1 MTVNWVT
8 ELIDYSGGLL
18 VRVATDGLKY
28 VAAFIGAFVVALV
41 LTPLCREMARKVGM
55 VDRPDARRINKIP
68 IPRGG
73 GLSVFVAFHLM
84 LGVLV
89 LSLGGAICA
98 EFSYFWQGRF
108 LLASSLL
115 VVIGLIDDKRGMK
128 PIIKLTGQI
137 VVASILYFSG
147 VHLGG
152 IVIAFPPWLDY
163 VATVFWIV
171 GAVNAFNLIDGM
183 DGLATG
189 LALIASVGMAGA
201 LLFTGNFAATLP
213 YLVLAG
219 ACLGFLRYNF
229 HPASVFLGDTGSMF
243 LGLCVAT
250 LPLMTGSR
258 KELVASLGVPLLAM
272 GIPIFDTMLAIWR
285 RSVRALL
292 PQSLTA
298 MGSRVRVM
306 QPDKDHVHH
315 RILRDTMSQR
325 TAAII
330 LYAISAA
337 LVLVGLGGALL
348 KGRAPGLFLIAFIVA
363 IYVVVRHLERVE
375 LWDTGRLL
383 SEGRRTIRQ
392 GLLIP
397 LYIVSDVFILC
408 AVWVFARWLA
418 DIPITRVAFLSNLPM
433 FIVPVF
439 VILVVTKTYV
449 RVWSRAQVR
458 DFAVL
463 VVDIIAGSL
472 TGLGLVWLFDE
483 TEPNVFRFAVLF
495 GALAVFPIAGIRL
508 WHDCIGGIMQIL
520 ERRVLLEKPGTNR
533 MLAYGSGLRF
543 RSYLREMAERSG
555 SNDGVIIGIIDD
567 NLHLKGRNIAG
578 YTVLGGFQDVG
589 ECVSNHGINALI
601 ITCLL
606 PPERQMQVVDT
617 MKELGVKVSV
627 WACEEVLLAAPRGVP
642 AEKEQA

>member
-1 MTVNWVT
+1 
-8 ELIDYSGGLL
+8 
-18 VRVATDGLKY
+18 
-28 VAAFIGAFVVALV
+28 
-41 LTPLCREMARKVGM
+41 
-55 VDRPDARRINKIP
+55 
-68 IPRGG
+68 
-73 GLSVFVAFHLM
+73 
-84 LGVLV
+84 
-89 LSLGGAICA
+89 
-98 EFSYFWQGRF
+98 
-108 LLASSLL
+108 
-115 VVIGLIDDKRGMK
+115 
-128 PIIKLTGQI
+128 
-137 VVASILYFSG
+137 
-147 VHLGG
+147 
-152 IVIAFPPWLDY
+152 
-163 VATVFWIV
+163 
-171 GAVNAFNLIDGM
+171 
-183 DGLATG
+183 
-189 LALIASVGMAGA
+189 
-201 LLFTGNFAATLP
+201 LP

-258 KELVASLGVPLLAM
+258 RELVASLGVPLLAM

-292 PQSLTA
+292 PQSVTEV
-298 MGSRVRVM
+298 GSRVRLM

-315 RILRDTMSQR
+315 RILRDTLSQR

-330 LYAISAA
+330 LYAISTV
-337 LVLVGLGGALL
+337 LVLIGLGGTLL

-383 SEGRRTIRQ
+383 SEKRRSARQ
-392 GLLIP
+392 GLLTP
-397 LYIVSDVFILC
+397 LYIVADIVILC
-408 AVWVFARWLA
+408 AVWVIARWLA

-439 VILVVTKTYV
+439 VVLVVTKTYL
-449 RVWSRAQVR
+449 RIWSRAQVR

-483 TEPNVFRFAVLF
+483 AEPHMFRFAVLF

-508 WHDCIGGIMQIL
+508 WHDCVGGVMQIL
-520 ERRVLLEKPGTNR
+520 KRRVLLEKPGTNR
-533 MLAYGSGLRF
+533 VLAYGSGVRF
-543 RSYLREMAERSG
+543 RGYLREMVVRSVLK
-555 SNDGVIIGIIDD
+555 DGVIIGIIDD
-567 NLHLKGRNIAG
+567 DLHLKGRNVAG

-589 ECVSNHGINALI
+589 EWVVKHRISAMI
-601 ITCLL
+601 ITCQL

-617 MKELGVKVSV
+617 MKKLGVRVSV
-627 WACEEVLLAAPRGVP
+627 WACEEVLLADPRGVP
-642 AEKEQA
+642 AEKE